1 MCLVSQKRRDAVL
14 RAIIIALAGVL
25 RKQAAMRTAEPNAR
39 LSAHTKHRAT
49 PASRTANQFA
59 NHAALIVQTQ
69 NAVTRAQRA
78 PTGKTNA

>member
-14 RAIIIALAGVL
+14 RAIVTALAGVL
-25 RKQAAMRTAEPNAR
+25 RKRAAMRTAEPNAR
-39 LSAHTKHRAT
+39 LSAYTKHRAT

-69 NAVTRAQRA
+69 NAVTRA